1 MAAIKTLEELRS
13 HYGAPSKRALL
24 KELDHVDKHCRRF
37 IELSPFM
44 LIGTVGADGRADVSP
59 RGEAPGFVHV
69 LDEKRL
75 ALPDRP
81 GNNRLDS
88 LTNIVTNPAV
98 GLCFL
103 VPGVH
108 EALRINGQA
117 EIRDDEDLKAM
128 FAIKG
133 RLPATVLVITVQ
145 EAYLQCAKSVMRSRL
160 WDPDA
165 RIDRSEL
172 PTMGEMLRDQIG
184 GDMEAE
190 PQDKMLERYKDILY

>member
-1 MAAIKTLEELRS
+1 M
-13 HYGAPSKRALL
+13 
-24 KELDHVDKHCRRF
+24 F
-37 IELSPFM
+37 
-44 LIGTVGADGRADVSP
+44 LI
-59 RGEAPGFVHV
+59 
-69 LDEKRL
+69 
-75 ALPDRP
+75 
-81 GNNRLDS
+81 
-88 LTNIVTNPAV
+88 
-98 GLCFL
+98 
-103 VPGVH
+103 PGVH

-117 EIRDDEDLKAM
+117 EIRDDEDLKAPFDM
-128 FAIKG
+128 NG

-190 PQDKMLERYKDILY
+190 PQDKMLERYKDVLY